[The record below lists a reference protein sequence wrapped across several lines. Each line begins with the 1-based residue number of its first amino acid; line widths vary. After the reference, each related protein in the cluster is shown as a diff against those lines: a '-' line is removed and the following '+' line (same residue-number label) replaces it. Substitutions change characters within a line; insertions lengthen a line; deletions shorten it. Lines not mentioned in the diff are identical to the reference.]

1 MIEFDKNLVK
11 DPVAIKNGEEFN
23 SYFEI
28 LDENKN
34 DLRISLNGKW
44 KVFHSD
50 NLDTNLLEENFDNT
64 DLKEVILPNNL
75 EYLGIE
81 IPQYT
86 NRMYPFEGLENL
98 KIGEVP
104 TNNNVTI
111 FQRDF
116 LIKSANLDY
125 FIEFNGFISCIYF
138 FDAI

>member
-1 MIEFDKNLVK
+1 MIEFDKDLVK

-34 DLRISLNGKW
+34 DLRVSLNGKW

-50 NLDTNLLEENFDNT
+50 NLDTNLLEKDFDNT

-75 EYLGIE
+75 ECLGLE

-98 KIGEVP
+98 KIGEVAKLHLRAEKLH
-104 TNNNVTI
+104 V
-111 FQRDF
+111 
-116 LIKSANLDY
+116 
-125 FIEFNGFISCIYF
+125 
-138 FDAI
+138 FDKETEMRIV